1 MNQTSKVICLVGVLA
16 LLFPS
21 VSRGQAATTPGQL
34 ESYSTIYSL
43 GVEWHLQGDDD
54 HDASCTVSYRQQ
66 GETAWHNAMD
76 LFRVDYTPPDPVGS
90 MTEHFNGLSG
100 SVLFLD
106 PDTTYELLL
115 NLVDPDGG
123 SESRQ
128 TTISTRALPQKP
140 SGSSIFHV
148 VPGSGG
154 GDGSEANPFQGIEFA
169 QDHASPGAL
178 LNLHTGT
185 YQGFD
190 PDNEIEF
197 NVSGATGQFIVWQAA
212 GDGEVIFDDRVRI
225 AADFVWIEGIH
236 VRGHA
241 GVDDEFALLTYSA
254 PEYVVI
260 SRCLFTDFHYSITLN
275 HGGANWI
282 IIDNTIVGDKDV
294 IGNPDDST
302 SWSGEG
308 IELEFTGGHT
318 VAHNSISRV
327 ADGISSS
334 LINTDIFGNDI
345 FDVTDDGIEPDS
357 GYANVRIWGNRVSNA
372 RHAGISFQPMN
383 GGPWYILRNQVVAGN
398 QALKLRESTR
408 ALIAHNVFVG
418 WEGVQAYGSER
429 LLNFQ
434 SNNNLWISV
443 QDRYAWENGEGGAAT
458 WRTNLDFDGFDWGDS
473 YYAFKWGSDQRYVD
487 LAEFT
492 AATGLESHG
501 IHVDRESC
509 FATFDIPLAP
519 PQSMPFQFMTLADGS
534 EAIDAGVFLA
544 NINDD
549 FLGAAPDLGAYEK
562 GRGLPSY
569 GPRPVALLF
578 EDGFES
584 GDTGAWD

>member
-1 MNQTSKVICLVGVLA
+1 MCLVGVLA
-16 LLFPS
+16 ILFPS

-43 GVEWHLQGDDD
+43 GVEWRQQGDDD
-54 HDASCTVSYRQQ
+54 HDASCTVSYRVQ
-66 GETAWHNAMD
+66 GETQWHTAMD

-106 PDTTYELLL
+106 PDTTYDLLL

-128 TTISTRALPQKP
+128 TTISTRAIPQKP
-140 SGSSIFHV
+140 SGSSVFHV

-178 LNLHTGT
+178 FNLHAGT

-197 NVSGATGQFIVWQAA
+197 NVSGTANQYIVWQAA
-212 GDGEVIFDDRVRI
+212 GDGEVIFDDIVRI
-225 AADFVWIEGIH
+225 AADFVWLEGIH

-241 GVDDEFALLTYSA
+241 GVDDEFALLTFGA

-275 HGGANWI
+275 HGGANWVI
-282 IIDNTIVGDKDV
+282 TDNTIVGDMDV

-357 GYANVRIWGNRVSNA
+357 GYANIRIWGNRVSNA

-458 WRTNLDFDGFDWGDS
+458 WRTNLDSDGFDWGNA
-473 YYAFKWGSDQRYVD
+473 YYAFKWGSDERYVD

-492 AATGLESHG
+492 AATGLEPNG

-534 EAIDAGVFLA
+534 EAIDAGVPLA

-549 FLGAAPDLGAYEK
+549 FIGTAPDLGAYEK

-569 GPRPVALLF
+569 GPRPVALVF

-584 GDTGAWD
+584 ADTGAWD

>member
-1 MNQTSKVICLVGVLA
+1 MCLVGVLA
-16 LLFPS
+16 ILFPS

-54 HDASCTVSYRQQ
+54 HDASCTVSYRVQ
-66 GETAWHNAMD
+66 GETQWHTAMD

-106 PDTTYELLL
+106 PDTTYDLLL

-128 TTISTRALPQKP
+128 TTISTRAIPQKP
-140 SGSSIFHV
+140 SGSSVFHV

-178 LNLHTGT
+178 FNLHAGT

-197 NVSGATGQFIVWQAA
+197 NVSGTANQYIVWQTA
-212 GDGEVIFDDRVRI
+212 GDGEVIFDDIVRI
-225 AADFVWIEGIH
+225 AADFVWLEGIH

-241 GVDDEFALLTYSA
+241 GVDDEFALLTFGA

-275 HGGANWI
+275 HGGANWVI
-282 IIDNTIVGDKDV
+282 TDNTIVGDMDV

-357 GYANVRIWGNRVSNA
+357 GYANIRIWGNRVSNA

-458 WRTNLDFDGFDWGDS
+458 WRTNLDSDGFDWGNA
-473 YYAFKWGSDQRYVD
+473 YYAFKWGSDERYVD

-492 AATGLESHG
+492 AATGLEPNG

-534 EAIDAGVFLA
+534 EAIDAGVPLA

-549 FLGAAPDLGAYEK
+549 FIGTAPDLGAYEK

-569 GPRPVALLF
+569 GPRPVALVF

-584 GDTGAWD
+584 ADTGAWD

>member
-1 MNQTSKVICLVGVLA
+1 MCLVGVLA
-16 LLFPS
+16 ILFPS

-43 GVEWHLQGDDD
+43 GVEWRLQGDDD
-54 HDASCTVSYRQQ
+54 HDASCTVSYRVQ
-66 GETAWHNAMD
+66 GETQWHTAMD

-106 PDTTYELLL
+106 PDTTYDLLL

-128 TTISTRALPQKP
+128 TTISTRAIPQKP
-140 SGSSIFHV
+140 SGSSVFHV

-178 LNLHTGT
+178 FNLHAGT

-197 NVSGATGQFIVWQAA
+197 NVSGTANQYIVWQAA
-212 GDGEVIFDDRVRI
+212 GDGEVIFDDIVRI
-225 AADFVWIEGIH
+225 AADFVWLEGIH

-241 GVDDEFALLTYSA
+241 GVDDEFALLTFGA

-275 HGGANWI
+275 HGGANWVI
-282 IIDNTIVGDKDV
+282 TDNTIVGDMDV

-357 GYANVRIWGNRVSNA
+357 GYANIRIWGNRVSNA

-458 WRTNLDFDGFDWGDS
+458 WRTNLDSDGFDWGNA
-473 YYAFKWGSDQRYVD
+473 YYAFKWGSDERYVD

-492 AATGLESHG
+492 AATGLEPNG

-534 EAIDAGVFLA
+534 EAIDAGVPLA

-549 FLGAAPDLGAYEK
+549 FIGTAPDLGAYEK

-569 GPRPVALLF
+569 GPRPVALVF

-584 GDTGAWD
+584 ADTGAWD

>member
-1 MNQTSKVICLVGVLA
+1 MNPSLRITCLLVATLFLKPSISKCQNA
-16 LLFPS
+16 S
-21 VSRGQAATTPGQL
+21 TPGEL
-34 ESYSTIYSL
+34 ETYSTLYSV
-43 GVEWHLQGDDD
+43 GMEWSIEGDAN
-54 HDASCTVSYRQQ
+54 HDAACSVAYRVQDETVWKVAS
-66 GETAWHNAMD
+66 H
-76 LFRVDYTPPDPVGS
+76 LFRIDYTPPDPVGS
-90 MTEHFNGLSG
+90 MTEHFNGLNG
-100 SVLFLD
+100 SVLFLE
-106 PDTTYELLL
+106 PSTTYELRLEL
-115 NLVDPDGG
+115 TDPDGG
-123 SESRQ
+123 SESRR
-128 TTISTRALPQKP
+128 TFITTRAIPTKAANSTVL
-140 SGSSIFHV
+140 HV
-148 VPGSGG
+148 IPGSGG
-154 GDGSEANPFQGIEFA
+154 GTGTSADPYQGIEFA
-169 QDHASPGAL
+169 QSHASPGSIFK
-178 LNLHTGT
+178 LHTGT
-185 YQGFD
+185 YQGFA
-190 PDNEIEF
+190 PDGEIEF
-197 NVSGATGQFIVWQAA
+197 NVPGTSNQYIVWQAA
-212 GDGEVIFDDRVRI
+212 GDGEVIFDDIVRI
-225 AADFVWIEGIH
+225 AADFVWLEGIH

-241 GVDDEFALLTYSA
+241 GVDDEFALLTYGS

-275 HGGANWI
+275 HGGANWVI
-282 IIDNTIVGDKDV
+282 TDNTIVGDKDV

-334 LINTDIFGNDI
+334 LINTDIFGNEI

-357 GYANVRIWGNRVSNA
+357 GYANIRIWGNRVSNA

-383 GGPWYILRNQVVAGN
+383 GGPWYILRNQVAAGN
-398 QALKLRESTR
+398 EALKLRESTR

-434 SNNNLWISV
+434 SNNNLWVSV

-458 WRTNLDFDGFDWGDS
+458 WRTNLDFDGFDWGNS

-487 LAEFT
+487 LQEFT

-501 IHVDRESC
+501 VHVDRDTC

-519 PQSMPFQFMTLADGS
+519 PQSMPFQFMTLAEGS
-534 EAIDAGVFLA
+534 GAIDAGVPLA

-584 GDTGAWD
+584 GDTSAWD